1 MNLILGFIK
10 LLRPLNIAVAASA
23 VLVSAYILGVYE
35 QYYIL
40 TCVVIVVITY
50 NGAANA
56 FNDYCDYEI
65 DLINRPN
72 RPLSRGMIT
81 SFQALSFAVI
91 LFAIGSVTA
100 FQLPFYARLTA
111 VVIAMP
117 LIIIYSMRLKGT
129 PLLGNIAVAMIL
141 GLTFVFCGLA
151 FNKLG
156 PMIMP
161 AILAF
166 GLTLVRELIKD
177 IADVE
182 GDNTVGLKTLP
193 LIIGKN
199 KAITVA
205 IIKVVLIGLVSL
217 IPYYLNI
224 YGNYYLI
231 LLVIGV
237 EIPLAIV
244 VVLFMKSP
252 SISTAKQSEKLLKF
266 STIIGLTAILVDHYV
281 S

>member
-1 MNLILGFIK
+1 MILGFIK
-10 LLRPLNIAVAASA
+10 LLRPLNIAVAAFA

-35 QYYIL
+35 QYFIL
-40 TCVVIVVITY
+40 TCVVIVVIAY

-111 VVIAMP
+111 VGVAMP

-129 PLLGNIAVAMIL
+129 PLLGNISVAMIL
-141 GLTFVFCGLA
+141 GLTFVFCGLS
-151 FNKLG
+151 FNKLD

-182 GDNTVGLKTLP
+182 GDNSAGLKTLP
-193 LIIGKN
+193 LVIGKK

-205 IIKVVLIGLVSL
+205 MIKAVLIGLVSL

-252 SISTAKQSEKLLKF
+252 SISTARQSEKLLKF
-266 STIIGLTAILVDHYV
+266 STIIGLTAILIDHYA

>member
-1 MNLILGFIK
+1 LILGFIK
-10 LLRPLNIAVAASA
+10 LLRPLNIAVAAFA

-35 QYYIL
+35 QYFIL
-40 TCVVIVVITY
+40 TCVVIVVIAY

-111 VVIAMP
+111 VGVAMP

-129 PLLGNIAVAMIL
+129 PLLGNISVAMIL
-141 GLTFVFCGLA
+141 GLTFVFCGLS
-151 FNKLG
+151 FNKLD

-182 GDNTVGLKTLP
+182 GDNSAGLKTLP
-193 LIIGKN
+193 LVIGKK

-205 IIKVVLIGLVSL
+205 MIKAVLIGLVSL

-252 SISTAKQSEKLLKF
+252 SVSTARQSEKLLKF
-266 STIIGLTAILVDHYV
+266 STIMGLTAILVDHYA

>member
-10 LLRPLNIAVAASA
+10 LLRPLNIAVAAFA

-35 QYYIL
+35 QYFIL
-40 TCVVIVVITY
+40 TCVVIVVIAY

-111 VVIAMP
+111 VGVAMP

-129 PLLGNIAVAMIL
+129 PLLGNISVAMIL
-141 GLTFVFCGLA
+141 GLTFVFCGLS
-151 FNKLG
+151 FNKLD

-182 GDNTVGLKTLP
+182 GDNSAGLKTLP
-193 LIIGKN
+193 LVIGKK

-205 IIKVVLIGLVSL
+205 MIKAVLIGLVSL

-266 STIIGLTAILVDHYV
+266 STIIGLTAILIDHYA

>member
-1 MNLILGFIK
+1 LSLILGFIK
-10 LLRPLNIAVAASA
+10 LLRPLNIAVAAFA

-40 TCVVIVVITY
+40 TCVVIVVIAY

-81 SFQALSFAVI
+81 SFQALIIAVI

-100 FQLPFYARLTA
+100 FQLPFYARVTA
-111 VVIAMP
+111 VGIAMP
-117 LIIIYSMRLKGT
+117 LIIIYSMRIKGT

-161 AILAF
+161 AVLAF

-182 GDNTVGLKTLP
+182 GDNSAGLKTLP
-193 LIIGKN
+193 LVIGKN

-205 IIKVVLIGLVSL
+205 MIKAVLIGLVSL

-252 SISTAKQSEKLLKF
+252 SISTARQSEKLLKF
-266 STIIGLTAILVDHYV
+266 STIIGLTAILVDHYA

>member
-1 MNLILGFIK
+1 LILGFIK
-10 LLRPLNIAVAASA
+10 LLRPLNIAVAAFS

-40 TCVVIVVITY
+40 TYVIIVVIAY

-81 SFQALSFAVI
+81 SFQALCFAVI
-91 LFAIGSVTA
+91 LFAIGSVIA
-100 FQLPFYARLTA
+100 FQLPFYASLTA
-111 VVIAMP
+111 VGIAMP
-117 LIIIYSMRLKGT
+117 LIIIYSIRIKGT

-182 GDNTVGLKTLP
+182 GDNYAGLKTLP
-193 LIIGKN
+193 LVIGKN

-205 IIKVVLIGLVSL
+205 MIKAVLIGLVSL

-244 VVLFMKSP
+244 VVLFMKSS
-252 SISTAKQSEKLLKF
+252 SITTARQSEKLLKF
-266 STIIGLTAILVDHYV
+266 STIMGLTAILVDHYA

>member
-10 LLRPLNIAVAASA
+10 LLRPLNIAVAAFA

-40 TCVVIVVITY
+40 TCVVIVVIAY

-151 FNKLG
+151 FNKPG

-182 GDNTVGLKTLP
+182 GDNSVGLKTLP
-193 LIIGKN
+193 LVIGKN

-205 IIKVVLIGLVSL
+205 IIKAVLIGLVSL

-266 STIIGLTAILVDHYV
+266 STIIGLTAILVDHYA

>member
-10 LLRPLNIAVAASA
+10 LLRPLNIAVAAFA

-40 TCVVIVVITY
+40 TCVVIVVIAY

-91 LFAIGSVTA
+91 LFAIGSITT

-156 PMIMP
+156 PMIVP

-182 GDNTVGLKTLP
+182 GDNSVGLKTLP
-193 LIIGKN
+193 LVIGKN

-205 IIKVVLIGLVSL
+205 IIKAVLIGLVSL

-244 VVLFMKSP
+244 VFLFMKSP

-266 STIIGLTAILVDHYV
+266 STIIGLTAILVDHYA

>member
-10 LLRPLNIAVAASA
+10 LLRPLNIAVAAFS

-40 TCVVIVVITY
+40 TYVIIVVIAY

-81 SFQALSFAVI
+81 SFQALCFAVI
-91 LFAIGSVTA
+91 LFAIGSVIA
-100 FQLPFYARLTA
+100 FQLPFYASLTA
-111 VVIAMP
+111 VGIAMP
-117 LIIIYSMRLKGT
+117 LIIIYSIRIKGT

-182 GDNTVGLKTLP
+182 GDNYAGLKTLP
-193 LIIGKN
+193 LVIGKN

-205 IIKVVLIGLVSL
+205 MIKAVLIGLVSL

-244 VVLFMKSP
+244 VVLFMKSS
-252 SISTAKQSEKLLKF
+252 SITTARQSEKLLKF
-266 STIIGLTAILVDHYV
+266 STIMGLTAILVDHYA

>member
-10 LLRPLNIAVAASA
+10 LLRPLNIAVAAFA

-40 TCVVIVVITY
+40 TCVVIVVIAY

-91 LFAIGSVTA
+91 LFAVGTITA

-151 FNKLG
+151 FNKPG

-182 GDNTVGLKTLP
+182 GDNSVGLKTLP
-193 LIIGKN
+193 LVIGNN
-199 KAITVA
+199 KAITVVM
-205 IIKVVLIGLVSL
+205 IKAVLIGLVSL
-217 IPYYLNI
+217 MPYYLNI

-266 STIIGLTAILVDHYV
+266 STIIGLTAILVDHYA

>member
-10 LLRPLNIAVAASA
+10 LLRPLNIAAAAFA

-40 TCVVIVVITY
+40 TCVVIVVIAY

-91 LFAIGSVTA
+91 LFAIGSITA

-117 LIIIYSMRLKGT
+117 LIIIYSMSLKGT

-156 PMIMP
+156 PMIVP

-182 GDNTVGLKTLP
+182 GDNSAGLKTLP
-193 LIIGKN
+193 LVIGKN

-252 SISTAKQSEKLLKF
+252 SITTARQSEKLLKF
-266 STIIGLTAILVDHYV
+266 STIMGLTAILVDHYA

>member
-10 LLRPLNIAVAASA
+10 LLRPLNIAVAAFA

-40 TCVVIVVITY
+40 TCVVIVVIAY

-182 GDNTVGLKTLP
+182 GDNSAGLKTLP
-193 LIIGKN
+193 LVIGKN

-205 IIKVVLIGLVSL
+205 IIKAVLIGLVSL

-266 STIIGLTAILVDHYV
+266 STIIGLTAILVDHYA

>member
-1 MNLILGFIK
+1 LNLILGFIK
-10 LLRPLNIAVAASA
+10 LLRPLNIAVAAFS

-40 TCVVIVVITY
+40 TYVIIVVIAY

-81 SFQALSFAVI
+81 SFQALCFAVI
-91 LFAIGSVTA
+91 LFAIGSVIA
-100 FQLPFYARLTA
+100 FQLPFYASLTA
-111 VVIAMP
+111 VGIAMP
-117 LIIIYSMRLKGT
+117 LIIIYSIRIKGT

-182 GDNTVGLKTLP
+182 GDNYAGLKTLP
-193 LIIGKN
+193 LVIGKK

-205 IIKVVLIGLVSL
+205 MIKAVLIGLVSL

-244 VVLFMKSP
+244 VVLFMKSS
-252 SISTAKQSEKLLKF
+252 SITTARQSEKLLKF
-266 STIIGLTAILVDHYV
+266 STIMGLTAILVDHYA

>member
-1 MNLILGFIK
+1 LNLILGFIK
-10 LLRPLNIAVAASA
+10 LLRPLNIAVAAFA

-35 QYYIL
+35 QYFIL
-40 TCVVIVVITY
+40 TCVVIVVIAY

-56 FNDYCDYEI
+56 FNDYYDYEI

-81 SFQALSFAVI
+81 SFQALSLAVI

-100 FQLPFYARLTA
+100 FQLPFYAKLTA
-111 VVIAMP
+111 VGIAMP

-182 GDNTVGLKTLP
+182 GDNSAGLKTLP
-193 LIIGKN
+193 LVIGKN
-199 KAITVA
+199 KAIIVA
-205 IIKVVLIGLVSL
+205 MIKAVLIGLVLL

-252 SISTAKQSEKLLKF
+252 SISTARQSEKLLKF
-266 STIIGLTAILVDHYV
+266 STIIGLTAILVDHYA

>member
-1 MNLILGFIK
+1 LNLILGFIK
-10 LLRPLNIAVAASA
+10 LLRPLNIAVAAFS
-23 VLVSAYILGVYE
+23 VLVSAHILGVYE

-40 TCVVIVVITY
+40 TYVIIVVIAY

-81 SFQALSFAVI
+81 SFQALCFAVI
-91 LFAIGSVTA
+91 LFAIGSVIA
-100 FQLPFYARLTA
+100 FQLPFYASLTA
-111 VVIAMP
+111 VGIAMP
-117 LIIIYSMRLKGT
+117 LIIIYSIRIKGT

-151 FNKLG
+151 FNNLG

-182 GDNTVGLKTLP
+182 GDNYAGLKTLP
-193 LIIGKN
+193 LVIGKN

-205 IIKVVLIGLVSL
+205 MIKAVLIGLVSL

-244 VVLFMKSP
+244 VVLFMKSS
-252 SISTAKQSEKLLKF
+252 SITTARQSEKLLKF
-266 STIIGLTAILVDHYV
+266 STIMGLTAILVDHYA

>member
-10 LLRPLNIAVAASA
+10 LLRPLNIAVAAFA

-35 QYYIL
+35 QYFIL
-40 TCVVIVVITY
+40 TCVVIVVIAY

-111 VVIAMP
+111 VGVAMP

-129 PLLGNIAVAMIL
+129 PLLGNISVAIIL
-141 GLTFVFCGLA
+141 GLTFVFCGLS

-182 GDNTVGLKTLP
+182 GDNSAGLKTLP
-193 LIIGKN
+193 LVIGKK

-205 IIKVVLIGLVSL
+205 MIKAVLIGLVSL

-231 LLVIGV
+231 LLIIGV

-252 SISTAKQSEKLLKF
+252 SISTARQSEKLLKF
-266 STIIGLTAILVDHYV
+266 STIIGLTAILIDHYA

>member
-1 MNLILGFIK
+1 MILGFIK
-10 LLRPLNIAVAASA
+10 LLRPLNIAVAAFA

-35 QYYIL
+35 QYFIL
-40 TCVVIVVITY
+40 TCVVIVVIAY

-111 VVIAMP
+111 VGVAMP

-129 PLLGNIAVAMIL
+129 PLLGNISVAIIL
-141 GLTFVFCGLA
+141 GLTFVFCGLS

-182 GDNTVGLKTLP
+182 GDNSAGLKTLP
-193 LIIGKN
+193 LVIGKK

-205 IIKVVLIGLVSL
+205 MIKAVLIGLVSL

-252 SISTAKQSEKLLKF
+252 SISTARQSEKLLKF
-266 STIIGLTAILVDHYV
+266 STIIGLTAILIDHYA

>member
-10 LLRPLNIAVAASA
+10 LLRPLNIAIAASA

-40 TCVVIVVITY
+40 SCVVIVVIAY

-56 FNDYCDYEI
+56 FNDYYDYEI
-65 DLINRPN
+65 DVINRPN

-91 LFAIGSVTA
+91 LFAIGSITA
-100 FQLPFYARLTA
+100 FQLPLYAMLTA

-117 LIIIYSMRLKGT
+117 LIIIYSISLKGT
-129 PLLGNIAVAMIL
+129 PLLGNIAVAMVL
-141 GLTFVFCGLA
+141 GLTFIFCGLA
-151 FNKLG
+151 FNNLV

-182 GDNTVGLKTLP
+182 GDNSAGLKTLP
-193 LIIGKN
+193 LVIGKN
-199 KAITVA
+199 KAITVV
-205 IIKVVLIGLVSL
+205 IIKAVLIGLVSF

-237 EIPLAIV
+237 EIPLVIV

-252 SISTAKQSEKLLKF
+252 SSSTARQSEKLLKF
-266 STIIGLTAILVDHYV
+266 STMIGLTAILVDHYA

>member
-1 MNLILGFIK
+1 LILGFIK
-10 LLRPLNIAVAASA
+10 LLRPLNIAVAAFA

-35 QYYIL
+35 QYFIL
-40 TCVVIVVITY
+40 TCVVIVVIAY

-111 VVIAMP
+111 VGVAMP

-129 PLLGNIAVAMIL
+129 PLLGNISVAMIL
-141 GLTFVFCGLA
+141 GLTFVFCGLS

-182 GDNTVGLKTLP
+182 GDNSSGLKTLP
-193 LIIGKN
+193 LVIGKK

-205 IIKVVLIGLVSL
+205 MIKAVLIGLVSL

-252 SISTAKQSEKLLKF
+252 SISTARQSEKLLKF
-266 STIIGLTAILVDHYV
+266 STIIGLTAILIDHYA

>member
-1 MNLILGFIK
+1 LNLILGFIK
-10 LLRPLNIAVAASA
+10 LLRPLNIAVAAFS

-40 TCVVIVVITY
+40 TYVIIVVIAY

-81 SFQALSFAVI
+81 SFQALCFAVI
-91 LFAIGSVTA
+91 LFAIGSVIA
-100 FQLPFYARLTA
+100 FQLPFYASLTA
-111 VVIAMP
+111 VGIAMP
-117 LIIIYSMRLKGT
+117 LIIIYSIRIKGT

-182 GDNTVGLKTLP
+182 GDNYAGLKTLP
-193 LIIGKN
+193 LVIGKN

-205 IIKVVLIGLVSL
+205 MIKAVLIGLVSL

-244 VVLFMKSP
+244 VVLFMKSS
-252 SISTAKQSEKLLKF
+252 SITTARQSEKLLKF
-266 STIIGLTAILVDHYV
+266 STIMGLTAILVDHYA

>member
-1 MNLILGFIK
+1 MILGFIK
-10 LLRPLNIAVAASA
+10 LLRPLNIAVAAFS

-40 TCVVIVVITY
+40 TYVIIVVIAY

-81 SFQALSFAVI
+81 SFQALCFAVI
-91 LFAIGSVTA
+91 LFAIGSVIA
-100 FQLPFYARLTA
+100 FQLPFYASLTA
-111 VVIAMP
+111 VGIAMP
-117 LIIIYSMRLKGT
+117 LIIIYSIRIKGT

-151 FNKLG
+151 FNNLG

-182 GDNTVGLKTLP
+182 GDNYAGLKTLP
-193 LIIGKN
+193 LVIGKN

-205 IIKVVLIGLVSL
+205 MIKAVLIGLVSL

-244 VVLFMKSP
+244 VVLFMKSS
-252 SISTAKQSEKLLKF
+252 SITTARQSEKLLKF
-266 STIIGLTAILVDHYV
+266 STIMGLTAILVDHYA

>member
-10 LLRPLNIAVAASA
+10 LLRPLNIAVAAFA

-35 QYYIL
+35 QYYTL
-40 TCVVIVVITY
+40 TCVVIVVIAY

-117 LIIIYSMRLKGT
+117 LIIIYSMCLKGT

-151 FNKLG
+151 FNKPG

-182 GDNTVGLKTLP
+182 GDNSVGLKTLP

-205 IIKVVLIGLVSL
+205 IIKAVLIGLVSL

-266 STIIGLTAILVDHYV
+266 STIIGLTAILVDHYA

>member
-1 MNLILGFIK
+1 MILGFIK
-10 LLRPLNIAVAASA
+10 LLRPLNIAVAAFA

-35 QYYIL
+35 QYFIL
-40 TCVVIVVITY
+40 TCVVIVVIAY

-111 VVIAMP
+111 VGVAMP

-129 PLLGNIAVAMIL
+129 PLLGNISVAMIL
-141 GLTFVFCGLA
+141 GLTFVFCGLS
-151 FNKLG
+151 FNKLD

-182 GDNTVGLKTLP
+182 GDNSAGLKTLP
-193 LIIGKN
+193 LVIGKK

-205 IIKVVLIGLVSL
+205 MIKAVLIGLVSL

-231 LLVIGV
+231 LLIIGV

-252 SISTAKQSEKLLKF
+252 SISTARQSEKLLKF
-266 STIIGLTAILVDHYV
+266 STIMGLTAILIDHYA

>member
-10 LLRPLNIAVAASA
+10 LLRPLNIVVAAFA

-35 QYYIL
+35 QYYTL
-40 TCVVIVVITY
+40 TCVVIVVISY

-91 LFAIGSVTA
+91 LFAIGTVTA

-151 FNKLG
+151 FNKPG

-182 GDNTVGLKTLP
+182 GDNSVGLKTLP
-193 LIIGKN
+193 LVIGNN

-205 IIKVVLIGLVSL
+205 IIKAVLIGLVSL

-266 STIIGLTAILVDHYV
+266 STIIGLTAILVDHYA

>member
-10 LLRPLNIAVAASA
+10 LLRPLNIAVAAFA

-35 QYYIL
+35 QYFIL

-111 VVIAMP
+111 VGVAMP

-129 PLLGNIAVAMIL
+129 PLLGNISVAMIL
-141 GLTFVFCGLA
+141 GLTFVFCGLS
-151 FNKLG
+151 FNKLD

-182 GDNTVGLKTLP
+182 GDNSAGLKTLP
-193 LIIGKN
+193 LVIGKK

-205 IIKVVLIGLVSL
+205 MIKAVLIGLVSL

-231 LLVIGV
+231 LLIIGV

-252 SISTAKQSEKLLKF
+252 SISTARQSEKLLKF
-266 STIIGLTAILVDHYV
+266 STIIGLTAILIDHYA

>member
-1 MNLILGFIK
+1 MNLILGLIK
-10 LLRPLNIAVAASA
+10 LLRPLNIAVAAFA

-40 TCVVIVVITY
+40 TCVVIVVIAY

-81 SFQALSFAVI
+81 SFQAMSFAVI
-91 LFAIGSVTA
+91 LFAIGSITA

-111 VVIAMP
+111 VGIAMP

-182 GDNTVGLKTLP
+182 GDNSVGLKTLP
-193 LIIGKN
+193 LVIGNN
-199 KAITVA
+199 KAITVVM
-205 IIKVVLIGLVSL
+205 IKAVLIGLVSL

-252 SISTAKQSEKLLKF
+252 SVSTAKQSEKLLKF
-266 STIIGLTAILVDHYV
+266 STIMGLTAILVDHYA

>member
-1 MNLILGFIK
+1 MILGFIK
-10 LLRPLNIAVAASA
+10 LLRPLNIAVAAFA

-35 QYYIL
+35 QYFIL
-40 TCVVIVVITY
+40 TCVVIVVIAY

-111 VVIAMP
+111 VGVAMP

-129 PLLGNIAVAMIL
+129 PLLGNISVAMIL
-141 GLTFVFCGLA
+141 GLTFVFCGLS
-151 FNKLG
+151 FNKLD

-182 GDNTVGLKTLP
+182 GDNSAGLKTLP
-193 LIIGKN
+193 LVIGKK

-205 IIKVVLIGLVSL
+205 MIKAVLIGLVSL

-231 LLVIGV
+231 LLIIGV

-252 SISTAKQSEKLLKF
+252 SISTARQSEKLLKF
-266 STIIGLTAILVDHYV
+266 STIIGLTAILIDHYA